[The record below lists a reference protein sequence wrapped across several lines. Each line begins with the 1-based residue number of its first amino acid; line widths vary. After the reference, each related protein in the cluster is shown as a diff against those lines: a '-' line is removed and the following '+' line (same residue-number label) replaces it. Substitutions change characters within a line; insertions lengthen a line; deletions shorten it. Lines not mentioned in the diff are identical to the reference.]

1 MDSYIEKENI
11 FCIFLKFDAL
21 KQYTVKKNFFKSSKN
36 ILLRFTLLTF
46 FIENEKKKLQKGIHQ
61 DNFYSYFAP
70 KNKTIF
76 RFFLKKKTTAILN
89 TEEVGYFK
97 NLFY

>member
-21 KQYTVKKNFFKSSKN
+21 KQYTYQKKFFLNLSKN

-46 FIENEKKKLQKGIHQ
+46 LSLKMKKKKKLQKGIHQ
-61 DNFYSYFAP
+61 
-70 KNKTIF
+70 
-76 RFFLKKKTTAILN
+76 R
-89 TEEVGYFK
+89 
-97 NLFY
+97 